1 MTDGRSF
8 MMMVIYTSRI
18 KMAIK
23 VDKDKKR
30 RAIAVACTEL
40 LLEKGIKNLTI
51 TEIAKTAGIGKG
63 TVYDYFGNKEEIVF
77 EIIRNFIEKH
87 HQNLLSQSD
96 KKTTAKQKIYYLFD
110 FFLSEHKP
118 YEKHLEVYRE
128 YLSVTLSSKF
138 SPMIEFNRECSGFV
152 RNILEDIIEEG
163 IAKGE
168 ITETSRNLVD
178 GIMKAER
185 GYMIIAWAEDRDLKQ
200 EFKKYIDSL
209 FDLIEIKK

>member
-8 MMMVIYTSRI
+8 II
-18 KMAIK
+18 IIQFADKMAIK

-30 RAIAVACTEL
+30 RDIAVACTEL
-40 LLEKGIKNLTI
+40 LLEKGIKDLTI

-63 TVYDYFGNKEEIVF
+63 TVYDYFSNKEEIVF
-77 EIIRNFIEKH
+77 EIIRNFIEEH
-87 HQNLLSQSD
+87 HRYLLSQSD
-96 KKTTAKQKIYYLFD
+96 KRTSTKQKIFYLFD
-110 FFLSEHKP
+110 FFLSEYKS
-118 YEKHLEVYRE
+118 YEKHLVVYRE

-138 SPMIEFNRECSGFV
+138 SPMLEFNKECSGFI

-163 IAKGE
+163 IKKAE
-168 ITETSRNLVD
+168 IKDVSRNLID

-185 GYMIIAWAEDRDLKQ
+185 GYMVIAWAEGRDLRKD
-200 EFKKYIDSL
+200 FKEYINTL

>member
-1 MTDGRSF
+1 MTDSRSF
-8 MMMVIYTSRI
+8 IKATFTVRV

-30 RAIAVACTEL
+30 RDIAVACTEL

-63 TVYDYFGNKEEIVF
+63 TVYDYFSNKEEIVF

-87 HQNLLSQSD
+87 HQNLLSNSHQ
-96 KKTTAKQKIYYLFD
+96 KTSTKQKILYLFD

-118 YEKHLEVYRE
+118 YEKHLDVFRE
-128 YLSVTLSSKF
+128 YLSVTLSSKC
-138 SPMIEFNRECSGFV
+138 SPMLEFNRECADFIK
-152 RNILEDIIEEG
+152 NILEDIIEEG
-163 IAKGE
+163 IKKGE
-168 ITETSRNLVD
+168 IKDISRNLID
-178 GIMKAER
+178 GIIKSER
-185 GYMIIAWAEDRDLKQ
+185 GYMVMAWAEGRDLKKD
-200 EFKKYIDSL
+200 FKEYMDTL

>member
-1 MTDGRSF
+1 MTDSRSF
-8 MMMVIYTSRI
+8 MKTTFTVQL

-30 RAIAVACTEL
+30 RDIAVACTEL

-63 TVYDYFGNKEEIVF
+63 TVYDYFSNKEEIVF

-87 HQNLLSQSD
+87 HQNLLSTSD
-96 KKTTAKQKIYYLFD
+96 ENTSTKQKILYLFD

-118 YEKHLEVYRE
+118 YEKHLDVFRE
-128 YLSVTLSSKF
+128 YLSVTLSSKC
-138 SPMIEFNRECSGFV
+138 SPMLEFNRECADFIK
-152 RNILEDIIEEG
+152 NILEDIIEEG
-163 IAKGE
+163 IEKGE
-168 ITETSRNLVD
+168 IKDVSRNLID
-178 GIMKAER
+178 GIIKSER
-185 GYMIIAWAEDRDLKQ
+185 GYMVMAWAEGRDLKKD
-200 EFKKYIDSL
+200 FKEYIDTL